1 MTGGTPHP
9 RLYTIWGLL
18 LAFDVIIQVTMKIA
32 GDQLGRIPFGL
43 DWAAAA
49 FSSPMVWISL
59 VGYVITFILWLAILH
74 ASPLSAA
81 FPATALVY
89 VLVPVAGWLY
99 LGEDFTLGQA
109 AGIALIIAGVMVQ
122 RDNAKL
128 PDSPILAE

>member
-1 MTGGTPHP
+1 MSTTPHP
-9 RLYTIWGLL
+9 RLYAIWALL

-32 GDQLGRIPFGL
+32 GDQLGAIPFGL
-43 DWAAAA
+43 GWAAAA
-49 FSSPMVWISL
+49 LSSPMLWLSL
-59 VGYVITFILWLAILH
+59 VGYIATFVLWLAILH

-81 FPATALVY
+81 FPVTALVY
-89 VLVPVAGWLY
+89 VLVPLAGWLY

-128 PDSPILAE
+128 PDSPIRAE